1 MKKFIS
7 RILLFILLAASVTAL
22 YYFVLMKA
30 QINTNV
36 HFLADEVLYVI
47 DKADIANNSKTV
59 IVGDSVANQLW
70 PQTKGS
76 EDCCYLTSNQAITT
90 AGSYILLYHYL
101 EANPQTERVYYS
113 IRPQG
118 LSNDINIDKSFQYF
132 VIPFSNKYNWDLLD
146 SDTTDKLSSR
156 FGSFM
161 VNNKYPQWIIL
172 NNNFLMEQYL
182 TAVEKK
188 NPDLKINDDNTENR
202 YYHRISPTGQ
212 IYLSKMI
219 ELCNRKNVELIVV
232 PSPLMDVEDNYGWEA
247 YSEDIINMGF
257 EETLGNFINS
267 IDYYPEDMFMDGIHF
282 SESTLNDCR
291 EEIAEK
297 VIPQ

>member
-1 MKKFIS
+1 MKKFIT
-7 RILLFILLAASVTAL
+7 RLLIIMASAIAVTAVYYFILMEAH
-22 YYFVLMKA
+22 
-30 QINTNV
+30 INTNV

-47 DKADIANNSKTV
+47 DKADTPNDCTTV

-70 PQTKGS
+70 PQTSGD
-76 EDCCYLTSNQAITT
+76 EDICYLTSNQAITT

-101 EANPQTERVYYS
+101 EANPQTKHVYYS

-118 LSNDINIDKSFQYF
+118 LSNDVNIDKSYQYF
-132 VIPFSNKYNWDLLD
+132 VIPFSNEYNRSLLD
-146 SDTTDKLSSR
+146 ADTIDKLNSR

-161 VNNKYPQWIIL
+161 VNNKYPQWVIL

-182 TAVEKK
+182 MSVEKK

-212 IYLSKMI
+212 IYLSKMV
-219 ELCNRKNVELIVV
+219 ELCKQKNVELTVV
-232 PSPLMDVEDNYGWEA
+232 PSPLMDTPDNYGWEA
-247 YSEDIINMGF
+247 YSEDIESMGF
-257 EETLGNFINS
+257 GEVLGGFIDS

-282 SESTLNDCR
+282 SEGTLKEQR
-291 EEIAEK
+291 EEIAGN
-297 VIPQ
+297 VIPR